1 MAREQTQVVLNMTTT
16 SIIDLFT
23 RHKVA
28 ANLVMIMMILSGLW
42 ASSRINTQLD
52 PSVEWPVI
60 IVNASWPGAAAE
72 DVEQLIVVPIEQ
84 QLRTMAGLQQLYS
97 TSTQGSANIRM
108 EFQFDADM
116 GKVIDDVNDRIAR
129 VRNLP
134 ADMEPI
140 VARRGSSYEPIAS
153 LLVTGGSSVAELT
166 PLVRQFERELYAAG
180 VDRIEFS
187 GLPEEELAIQVSSA
201 SLLAMNTTLD
211 SLAGE
216 VRQRSADVPAGIIA
230 RDQGEMQLRA
240 LDQRRDI
247 YQFEQ
252 LDVRVPES
260 GELVRLGD
268 VAQIEKRP
276 RAGQP
281 VLSQN
286 GKPAIEMNL
295 YRVTDSDAMLSAQVL
310 QSWLD
315 QARPRLPEGI
325 SIDVYQEVW
334 LLLKQQLEVIASNAW
349 SGLVLVVLTL
359 FVFLNTRTAFWVMA
373 GIPVSF
379 LFATMLY
386 FYIFDGSINIL
397 ALITFIMALGIV
409 VDDAIVVGED
419 AVSLFEQ
426 GHSPEDA
433 AAGAARRMFMPVV
446 TSSLTTLAAFVPLLI
461 TGGEMG
467 AVIATMPMVLFCVI
481 VASLVE
487 CFLVLPAHLK
497 HGFARM
503 DRNNRS
509 AFRDRFDRFFY
520 GLRDRY
526 YRPVLELALAR
537 PVATLLTAFGCVIL
551 AMSLVIS
558 GRVGMN
564 FVTGMSLQMLEANVS
579 FSVDATPQQRESF
592 MAHLEQTLEDTN
604 AEQGA
609 NNINGYFVRF
619 NSALLNQE
627 RKTGLQYGSMRIEYA
642 WEDVYSLAPQPFV
655 NQWQDKV
662 LTPPYVEQL
671 VLEVRG
677 GANGGAPDMSLV
689 LRGNDLDSLKQASE
703 DLQTVLAGYDGVSNI
718 HDNLPY
724 GKDQMIFSLTPQGK
738 SLGLTTAALGQQ
750 LRAAY
755 YGSRVQIFN
764 QHNAELEVLLMLPDA
779 ERDHIASLTQF
790 PVRTPSGD
798 IVALGQVA
806 ELSTRRGIDV
816 INHNGGSM
824 SVMVSA
830 SVDSQQ
836 NNAERILASVSDG
849 PLQEINQRYGLSS
862 DLGGASLFNQQLM
875 ATMQL
880 GAILTLIF
888 IYLILAWSFASYTWP
903 LAVLIAI
910 PLGLTGAIAG
920 HWVMGVDL
928 GLMTMLAFF
937 ALTGVVVNDS
947 IVLVSFLRRELAAG
961 KGLRDAVR
969 SAALSRFRAVMLTS
983 LTTVAGLSP
992 LMFES
997 FSLAIYMVPIAITLC
1012 FGLAFAT
1019 LLVLLVVPALIVL
1032 IEDSK
1037 AFLVRLL
1044 PRTENFNDL
1053 SQKGL

>member
-1 MAREQTQVVLNMTTT
+1 MVKTG
-16 SIIDLFT
+16 IIDLFA

-42 ASSRINTQLD
+42 ASTRINTQLD
-52 PSVEWPVI
+52 PSVDWPGI
-60 IVNASWPGAAAE
+60 IINATWPGASAE

-84 QLRTMAGLQQLYS
+84 QLRTLVGLQQMYS
-97 TSTQGSANIRM
+97 TSTQGSASIRL
-108 EFQFDADM
+108 EFTFDSDM
-116 GKVIDDVNDRIAR
+116 GKIVDDVNDRIAQ

-134 ADMEPI
+134 ADMEPV
-140 VARRGSSYEPIAS
+140 VARRGTDYENIAS
-153 LLVTGGSSVAELT
+153 LLVTGGRSVSELA

-187 GLPEEELAIQVSSA
+187 GLPEDELAIQVSSA
-201 SLLAMNTTLD
+201 NLMAMNTTLD
-211 SLAGE
+211 SLATE
-216 VRQRSADVPAGIIA
+216 VRQRSADVPAGTIA

-268 VAQIEKRP
+268 IAQIEKRP

-286 GKPAIEMNL
+286 GQPAIEMNL
-295 YRVTDSDAMLSAQVL
+295 YRITDSDAMLSAQAL
-310 QSWLD
+310 QAWLD
-315 QARPRLPEGI
+315 DTRPQLPEGI

-379 LFATMLY
+379 LFATLLY

-426 GHSPEDA
+426 GHSPEEA
-433 AAGAARRMFMPVV
+433 ASGAAKRMFMPVV

-461 TGGEMG
+461 SGGEMG

-503 DRNNRS
+503 DRDQRS
-509 AFRDRFDRFFY
+509 AFRIKFDRFFY

-551 AMSLVIS
+551 AMSLVVS

-564 FVTGMSLQMLEANVS
+564 FVTGVSLQMLEANVN
-579 FSVDATPQQRESF
+579 FTVDATPQQRESF
-592 MAHLEQTLEDTN
+592 MGHLEQTLQQTN
-604 AEQGA
+604 AGNGD
-609 NNINGYFVRF
+609 NNINGYFVRL
-619 NSALLNQE
+619 NSAQLNQE
-627 RKTGLQYGSMRIEYA
+627 RKTGLQYGSMRVEYA
-642 WEDVYSLAPQPFV
+642 WEDAYSLAPQPFV
-655 NQWQDKV
+655 DQWRERV
-662 LTPPYVEQL
+662 VTPPYVEQL

-677 GANGGAPDMSLV
+677 GANGGAPDISLV
-689 LRGNDLDSLKQASE
+689 LRGDDLNNLKQASE
-703 DLQTVLAGYDGVSNI
+703 ELQMVLGGYDGVSNI

-764 QHNAELEVLLMLPDA
+764 QDNAELEVMLMLPDE
-779 ERDHIASLTQF
+779 ERDHIVSLNQF
-790 PVRTPSGD
+790 PVRTPAGE
-798 IVALGQVA
+798 IVPLRMVA
-806 ELSTRRGIDV
+806 ELTTRRGIDV

-830 SVDSQQ
+830 SVDSRQ
-836 NNAERILASVSDG
+836 NNAERVLAGVTEG

-862 DLGGASLFNQQLM
+862 GLGGSSLFNQQLM
-875 ATMQL
+875 AAMQM
-880 GAILTLIF
+880 GAVLTLIF

-903 LAVLIAI
+903 LAVLVAI

-928 GLMTMLAFF
+928 GVMTMLAFF

-961 KGLRDAVR
+961 TPLREAVR
-969 SAALSRFRAVMLTS
+969 GAALSRFRAVMLTS

-1019 LLVLLVVPALIVL
+1019 LLVLLVVPALIIL
-1032 IEDSK
+1032 IENTKTS
-1037 AFLVRLL
+1037 LSRLM
-1044 PRTENFNDL
+1044 PRAHKLNVTPQE
-1053 SQKGL
+1053 GM

>member
-1 MAREQTQVVLNMTTT
+1 MTKT

-42 ASSRINTQLD
+42 ASARINTQLD
-52 PSVEWPVI
+52 PSVEWPGI
-60 IVNASWPGAAAE
+60 IINASWPGASAE
-72 DVEQLIVVPIEQ
+72 DVEQLIVAPVEQ
-84 QLRTMAGLQQLYS
+84 QLRTMVGLQQMYS
-97 TSTQGSANIRM
+97 TSTQGTANIRL
-108 EFQFDADM
+108 EFSFDSDM
-116 GKVIDDVNDRIAR
+116 NKVIADVTDRIAR

-140 VARRGSSYEPIAS
+140 VARRGTHYEPIAS
-153 LLVTGGSSVAELT
+153 LLIAGGRTVSELA
-166 PLVRQFERELYAAG
+166 PLARRFERELYAAG

-201 SLLAMNTTLD
+201 NLLAMNTTLD
-211 SLAGE
+211 SLAAE
-216 VRQRSADVPAGIIA
+216 VRQRSADVPAGTIA

-247 YQFEQ
+247 YEFEQ
-252 LDVRVPES
+252 LEVRVPES
-260 GELVRLGD
+260 GELIRLGD

-281 VLSQN
+281 ALSRN

-295 YRVTDSDAMLSAQVL
+295 LRIADSDAMLSAQAL
-310 QSWLD
+310 QAWLD
-315 QARPRLPEGI
+315 ETRPQLPDGI
-325 SIDVYQEVW
+325 SVDVYQEVW

-379 LFATMLY
+379 LFATLLY
-386 FYIFDGSINIL
+386 FYVFDGSINIL

-426 GHSPEDA
+426 GYSAEEA
-433 AAGAARRMFMPVV
+433 ASGAAKRMFMPVF

-461 TGGEMG
+461 SGGEMG

-497 HGFARM
+497 HGFTRM
-503 DRNNRS
+503 NRNQRS
-509 AFRDRFDRFFY
+509 AFRDKFDRFFY

-537 PVATLLTAFGCVIL
+537 PVATLLTALGCVVL
-551 AMSLVIS
+551 AFSLVAG

-564 FVTGMSLQMLEANVS
+564 FVTGVSLQMLEANVN
-579 FSVDATPQQRESF
+579 FTVDATPQQRESF
-592 MAHLEQTLEDTN
+592 MAQLEQTLQQTDADN
-604 AEQGA
+604 GA
-609 NNINGYFVRF
+609 DNISGYFARF
-619 NSALLNQE
+619 NSARLNQE
-627 RKTGLQYGSMRIEYA
+627 NKTGLQYGSMRVEYA

-655 NQWQDKV
+655 DQWRERV
-662 LTPPYVEQL
+662 VIPPYVEQL

-677 GANGGAPDMSLV
+677 GANGGAPDISLV
-689 LRGNDLDSLKQASE
+689 LRGDDLDRLKQASE
-703 DLQTVLAGYDGVSNI
+703 ELQTVLARYDGVSNI
-718 HDNLPY
+718 YDNLPY

-738 SLGLTTAALGQQ
+738 SLGVTTAALGQQ

-755 YGSRVQIFN
+755 FGSRVQIFN
-764 QHNAELEVLLMLPDA
+764 QSNTELEVLLMLPDE
-779 ERDHIASLTQF
+779 ERDHIASLKQF
-790 PVRTPSGD
+790 PVRTPAGD
-798 IVALGQVA
+798 IVPLLMVA

-816 INHNGGSM
+816 INHNGGYM

-830 SVDSQQ
+830 SVDSRQ
-836 NNAERILASVSDG
+836 NNAERVLAGVTDG
-849 PLQEINQRYGLSS
+849 PLQDINQRFGLSS
-862 DLGGASLFNQQLM
+862 DLGGSSLFNQQLM
-875 ATMQL
+875 AALQM

-903 LAVLIAI
+903 LAVLTAI

-920 HWVMGVDL
+920 HWVMGVDI
-928 GLMTMLAFF
+928 GVMSMLAFF

-961 KGLRDAVR
+961 TPLRDAVR

-992 LMFES
+992 LMFET

-1019 LLVLLVVPALIVL
+1019 LLVLLVVPALIVM
-1032 IEDSK
+1032 IETIKSSL
-1037 AFLVRLL
+1037 ARLL
-1044 PRTENFNDL
+1044 SRTGYLNVS